1 MASITLRPTSES
13 RSTSVGIDWWL
24 IASAVA
30 LTLIGLGTIYS
41 SHYGETTK
49 FFKDQLLNIGVGLV
63 PLSIFLF
70 VHPRIWAKAMPFV
83 YGLNLLALFAVKFVG
98 KTVNGAERWVKIGP
112 IQIQP
117 SEMAKILLV
126 ITLAS
131 FYASR
136 QDRIKEFGT
145 FALGLLHMAVPIV
158 FVFIQPHLGASLLL
172 IAVWA
177 ALSLVAGVPPKFLVL
192 VVGLVVS
199 IAALVVFV
207 TPVRKAVLKPYQEER
222 VLALIYGGN
231 KTAEEK
237 KQGVVK
243 GDDYQVQQG
252 FYAIANGGLA
262 GTGFLKGTQKL
273 NVPEQETDFIFTV
286 FSEEFGLLGSV
297 ALLGLF
303 ALLFYRLWLGL
314 LVATDFYYQMLLAGI
329 LTVFAFHLFVNV
341 GMVLKIFPVVGLW
354 CPFLSKG
361 GTAIWLCMS
370 LIGLAVNV
378 RARERA
384 VLF

>member
-1 MASITLRPTSES
+1 MASITLRPTSDS
-13 RSTSVGIDWWL
+13 RSSSVGIDWWL
-24 IASAVA
+24 IIAALA

-49 FFKDQLLNIGVGLV
+49 FFKDQLINIGIGIV
-63 PLSIFLF
+63 PLSIFAF
-70 VHPRIWAKAMPFV
+70 VHPRVWAKMMPLV
-83 YGLNLLALFAVKFVG
+83 YGLNLLALVAVKFMG
-98 KTVNGAERWVKIGP
+98 KTVNGAERWVKVGP
-112 IQIQP
+112 IQLQP

-126 ITLAS
+126 VTLAA

-136 QDRIKEFGT
+136 QDRMKEFST
-145 FALGLLHMAVPIV
+145 FAIGLLHMAVPIV
-158 FVFIQPHLGASLLL
+158 FIFMQPHLGASLLL
-172 IAVWA
+172 VTVWI
-177 ALSLVAGVPPKFLVL
+177 ALSLVAGIPPKYLLIVVGGFGLLSSLVLFVPPIRDRLL
-192 VVGLVVS
+192 E
-199 IAALVVFV
+199 
-207 TPVRKAVLKPYQEER
+207 PYQVKR
-222 VLALIYGGN
+222 IMALLYGGN
-231 KTAEEK
+231 LTAEEK
-237 KQGVVK
+237 NKGVIK

-303 ALLFYRLWLGL
+303 ALLFYRLWLGML
-314 LVATDFYYQMLLAGI
+314 AASDFYFQMLLAGI
-329 LTVFAFHLFVNV
+329 LTVFAFHFFVNV

-370 LIGLAVNV
+370 LVGLAVNV
-378 RARERA
+378 RTRERA

>member
-1 MASITLRPTSES
+1 MASITIRPTSDS
-13 RSTSVGIDWWL
+13 RSTNVGIDWWL
-24 IASAVA
+24 ISTAIV

-49 FFKDQLLNIGVGLV
+49 FFKDQLLNIAVGIV
-63 PLSIFLF
+63 PLSIFAF
-70 VHPRIWAKAMPFV
+70 IHPRVWAKMMPVV
-83 YGLNLLALFAVKFVG
+83 YTLNLLALVAVKFVG
-98 KTVNGAERWVKIGP
+98 KTVNGAERWIKLGP

-126 ITLAS
+126 ITLAT

-136 QDRIKEFGT
+136 QDKIKEFST

-172 IAVWA
+172 VAVWV
-177 ALSLVAGVPPKFLVL
+177 ALSLVAGVPPKFLAL
-192 VVGLVVS
+192 VVGAVVALS
-199 IAALVVFV
+199 ALVVFV

-231 KTAEEK
+231 KTVEEK
-237 KQGVVK
+237 KKGVVK

-286 FSEEFGLLGSV
+286 FGEEFGLLGSV

-303 ALLFYRLWLGL
+303 ALLFYRLWLGML
-314 LVATDFYYQMLLAGI
+314 AASDFYYQMLLAGV
-329 LTVFAFHLFVNV
+329 LTVFAFHFFVNL

-378 RARERA
+378 RTRERA

>member
-1 MASITLRPTSES
+1 
-13 RSTSVGIDWWL
+13 VGIDWWL

>member
-1 MASITLRPTSES
+1 M
-13 RSTSVGIDWWL
+13 
-24 IASAVA
+24 
-30 LTLIGLGTIYS
+30 
-41 SHYGETTK
+41 
-49 FFKDQLLNIGVGLV
+49 
-63 PLSIFLF
+63 SIFLF
-70 VHPRIWAKAMPFV
+70 VHPRIWAMAMPFV
-83 YGLNLLALFAVKFVG
+83 YGMNLLALFAVKVVG
-98 KTVNGAERWVKIGP
+98 KTVNGADRWGQIGP

-329 LTVFAFHLFVNV
+329 LTVFAFHLFVNI